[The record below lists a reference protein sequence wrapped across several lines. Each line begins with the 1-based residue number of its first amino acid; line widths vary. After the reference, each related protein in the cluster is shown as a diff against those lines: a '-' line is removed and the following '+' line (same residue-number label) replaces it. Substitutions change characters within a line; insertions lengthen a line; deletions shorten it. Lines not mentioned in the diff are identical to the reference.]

1 MVEPSIQVN
10 HLTTD
15 DRGDLDLCK
24 QIETKDEQIKKL
36 CADVGSLEFQIS
48 DYKQIVKELSD
59 RLSNYETLHGTVF
72 KQGSKSSEEKK

>member
-59 RLSNYETLHGTVF
+59 KLSNYETLHGTVF
-72 KQGSKSSEEKK
+72 KSSEEKK

>member
-59 RLSNYETLHGTVF
+59 RLSNYETLHGKVF
-72 KQGSKSSEEKK
+72 KSSEEKK

>member
-59 RLSNYETLHGTVF
+59 KLNLIIDATVISLF
-72 KQGSKSSEEKK
+72 CLLFSKS

>member
-36 CADVGSLEFQIS
+36 CAEIGSLEFQVS

-59 RLSNYETLHGTVF
+59 KLKNYESLHGTVF
-72 KQGSKSSEEKK
+72 KSSGEKK